1 MTLYT
6 TQGFKNDMQELAS
19 DGFTFLTT
27 YKPTMPTSKAEG
39 LYFLSGKMQGTK
51 RNDQNLIEKD
61 LIVLDYDALSEN
73 LKKKKK
79 INTYNMSKT

>member
-6 TQGFKNDMQELAS
+6 TQGFKNDMQEVAS

-27 YKPTMPTSKAEG
+27 YKPNMPTSKEQG
-39 LYFLSGKMQGTK
+39 LYFLSGSMQGTK
-51 RNDQNLIEKD
+51 RNDQNLKEKD

-73 LKKKKK
+73 F
-79 INTYNMSKT
+79 TPETF